1 MRRKSNEEIMTKYRV
16 ISQLTMGDIIFR
28 DCAVYKTELEGI
40 KGYKDTVWDYQGMI
54 RRLQNDVDIAGYVEL
69 LEINDSDIH
78 VLRSTEF

>member
-1 MRRKSNEEIMTKYRV
+1 MTEYKV
-16 ISQLTMGDIIFR
+16 ISELTIGDINFR
-28 DCAVYKTELEGI
+28 DYAIYQTESEGI

>member
-1 MRRKSNEEIMTKYRV
+1 MTKYRV

-28 DCAVYKTELEGI
+28 DCAVYKTKSEGI

-69 LEINDSDIH
+69 LEANDSDIY
-78 VLRSTEF
+78 VLRCTEF

>member
-1 MRRKSNEEIMTKYRV
+1 MIKYRV

-28 DCAVYKTELEGI
+28 DYSIYQTESEGI

-69 LEINDSDIH
+69 LEINDFDICT
-78 VLRSTEF
+78 LRCTEF